1 MVQWKH
7 EAWRVKLHSD
17 FKGEFDALPE
27 KVRVALLAHAQM
39 LAEGGPHLGREL
51 VDTLNGS
58 AYRNMKELR
67 FNADRGVW
75 RVAFAFD
82 SRQEAVLLACVNK
95 AGKKPQKLYRKLI
108 ATADRRFRKHQRQLE
123 EGV

>member
-1 MVQWKH
+1 
-7 EAWRVKLHSD
+7 
-17 FKGEFDALPE
+17 
-27 KVRVALLAHAQM
+27 
-39 LAEGGPHLGREL
+39 
-51 VDTLNGS
+51 
-58 AYRNMKELR
+58 MKELR
-67 FNADRGVW
+67 FNADRNVW

-95 AGKKPQKLYRKLI
+95 AGKKPQKLYRKLM